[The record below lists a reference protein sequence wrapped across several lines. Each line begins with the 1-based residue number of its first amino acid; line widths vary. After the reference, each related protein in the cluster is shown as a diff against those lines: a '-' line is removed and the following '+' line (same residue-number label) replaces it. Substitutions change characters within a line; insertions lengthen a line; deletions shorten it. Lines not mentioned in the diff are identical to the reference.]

1 MLPVWLEPR
10 SRGKGRLVRTVC
22 TVHKRAFHPG
32 DSQILA
38 FWHSSSAPGL
48 GMDRV
53 EMGRRESFVC
63 MVIVFLP
70 LPPVTG
76 AKYEFNSRTG
86 ARKWKGSL
94 MQMSNWKE
102 SSRQGAA
109 ASSAVSAGGTGP
121 PRSTDKE
128 GDGLSGQ
135 AQAADAGPGS
145 RNDDGKPGTPKNRD
159 PALKSRASPKPHPG
173 K

>member
-1 MLPVWLEPR
+1 MKKTKSEVVVDTIQL
-10 SRGKGRLVRTVC
+10 STVFDGEA
-22 TVHKRAFHPG
+22 T
-32 DSQILA
+32 D
-38 FWHSSSAPGL
+38 
-48 GMDRV
+48 
-53 EMGRRESFVC
+53 
-63 MVIVFLP
+63 
-70 LPPVTG
+70 PVTG
-76 AKYEFNSRTG
+76 AKYEFNSKTG

-121 PRSTDKE
+121 PRSTDEE

-145 RNDDGKPGTPKNRD
+145 RNHDGKPGTPKNRD
-159 PALKSRASPKPHPG
+159 PALKSRASPKPPPG